1 MKRPFLRLRIAPVLA
16 LAIAAIALSGR
27 ADDVAVFRVA
37 DAGSLRL
44 SAARAT
50 RGAGSG
56 VTVVV
61 VLETPRGDRLV
72 LRRAPA
78 EDGTTTYEAG
88 FGGPPTV
95 KFTRRGD
102 VFLLQAG
109 GRSLSLAEADIS
121 RPTVRC
127 WVSTLVSR
135 ADSKFLDAVSG
146 VRLLK
151 DAPGG
156 PALDDVYTPLQLLW
170 LMAEPSDA
178 RARGAAKLEK
188 GPFTGETWDR
198 LRRAATDEIGRR

>member
-1 MKRPFLRLRIAPVLA
+1 MRRSSLRLRIVRAVTFTTA
-16 LAIAAIALSGR
+16 MFALSGR
-27 ADDVAVFRVA
+27 ADDVAVFRIV
-37 DAGSLRL
+37 DEGFLRV

-50 RGAGSG
+50 HGSGSG

-78 EDGTTTYEAG
+78 EDGTTAFEAG

-102 VFLLQAG
+102 VLLLQAG
-109 GRSLSLAEADIS
+109 GRSLSLVEADIS

-127 WVSTLVSR
+127 WLNMLVSR

-151 DAPGG
+151 DASGG

-170 LMAEPSDA
+170 QVAEPSDV
-178 RARGAAKLEK
+178 RARGSLKLEK
-188 GPFTGETWDR
+188 GPFAGETWDR
-198 LRRAATDEIGRR
+198 LRRAASDEIGRR

>member
-1 MKRPFLRLRIAPVLA
+1 MKRPFLRLRLAPVLTFA
-16 LAIAAIALSGR
+16 TATFALSGR
-27 ADDVAVFRVA
+27 ADDVAVFRIA
-37 DAGSLRL
+37 DEGSLRV
-44 SAARAT
+44 SVARAA

-56 VTVVV
+56 VTIVV

-78 EDGTTTYEAG
+78 EDGTTAYEAG

-102 VFLLQAG
+102 VLVLQAG
-109 GRSLSLAEADIS
+109 GRSLSLMEADIS

-127 WVSTLVSR
+127 WVNTLVSR
-135 ADSKFLDAVSG
+135 ADPKFLDAVSG

-151 DAPGG
+151 DVSGG

-170 LMAEPSDA
+170 QVAEPSNV
-178 RARGAAKLEK
+178 RARGSLKLEK

-198 LRRAATDEIGRR
+198 LKRAASDEIGRR